1 MNGVWKTLCL
11 QFAHS
16 LRGLE
21 KVDEKSKKVFS
32 DLVTLSEK
40 LKLVLQEDN
49 FIELL
54 AVQHEELTNEDL
66 MEPEVQRR
74 VKRDKRKK

>member
-1 MNGVWKTLCL
+1 MNGVWKNLCL

>member
-1 MNGVWKTLCL
+1 MLI
-11 QFAHS
+11 
-16 LRGLE
+16 
-21 KVDEKSKKVFS
+21 
-32 DLVTLSEK
+32 EK
-40 LKLVLQEDN
+40 LKLDLQGVG
-49 FIELL
+49 FTELL